1 MGFNPSYTHLEV
13 MVKELD
19 PSLRQFH
26 HLQKLDE
33 AFLVGDKKKIFRHYY
48 GVTRTVTKVNGE
60 LKITVDE
67 GMVNYLK
74 GKL

>member
-1 MGFNPSYTHLEV
+1 MSSTPSHH

-19 PSLRQFH
+19 PTRQFG

-33 AFLVGDKKKIFRHYY
+33 AYLVGDKKKIFHHYY
-48 GVTRTVTKVNGE
+48 GITRTVTRVNGE

-74 GKL
+74 GKI